1 MSGFSRA
8 DLALAAKDLNRVL
21 DLDPQIDVAQKGAA
35 LRDQVLEAAK
45 LLKDGDAIDDAT
57 IAVLKHLQNEVPA
70 SSEVVTVA
78 KPATVTKPAK
88 VAKAPKTVKLGKFE
102 PVRRTSQFGLMLEA
116 YFAGT
121 ADLAALASA
130 AGIDHDKALAVL
142 KRARIAHGIDHTL
155 SEGDGALTIVLP
167 ENVDANSVWRQSKE
181 KPVKAKGEHALVK
194 RRYADDAV
202 ITLLVKNPKREGSA
216 AYDRYNFYRDGMTVV
231 QFLEAGGSRA
241 DLSWD
246 SQRKYIEI
254 GGSV

>member
-21 DLDPQIDVAQKGAA
+21 DLDPQIDIAQKGAA

-57 IAVLKHLQNEVPA
+57 IAVVKHLQNEVPA
-70 SSEVVTVA
+70 SSEVVTALLANNEAQARALEAAVA
-78 KPATVTKPAK
+78 KPAKA
-88 VAKAPKTVKLGKFE
+88 AKAPKTVKLGKFE

-116 YFAGT
+116 YFAFASIAGI
-121 ADLAALASA
+121 ADLASA

-142 KRARIAHGIDHTL
+142 KRARIAHGIDHTIA
-155 SEGDGALTIVLP
+155 EGDGALTIVLP
-167 ENVDANSVWRQSKE
+167 ENVDANSVWRQSTE

-202 ITLLVKNPKREGSA
+202 ITLLVKNRKREVTA
-216 AYDRYNFYRDGMTVV
+216 AYDRYNF
-231 QFLEAGGSRA
+231 
-241 DLSWD
+241 
-246 SQRKYIEI
+246 
-254 GGSV
+254 